1 MKRKSKAFEDNV
13 MTSLRA
19 KMTWKII
26 HTVLFAGILLVSSCV
41 TTRYERPDMN
51 ASNLYRE
58 NTSEDTTSM
67 ADLEWKK
74 LFSDPVLQDLIEK
87 GLANNLNLKQAVER
101 IHISQAYLKHSK
113 MAFLPSLQLDIT
125 STDAKQSERAVNAP
139 PGLLQLTTHT
149 NRIQLGTS
157 WEADIWGKLR
167 SAKRGAI
174 AGMLQSDASKRAVQT
189 QLIVDIANTYYNL
202 LAFDQQLKVTQ
213 ETIELRKKEVETLTA
228 LQESGKVTSA
238 EVLQS
243 QANQYAAEVMVPEL
257 QNQIW
262 QAENLLNYL
271 LARGPEK
278 ITRGTLDEQVIYTDL
293 RLGVSSQ
300 LLKNRPDVQEAEYSF
315 IAAFENTNVAKTYFY
330 PSLTLTAN
338 GGFASF
344 KIQDLFS
351 QSIFYNIIGGLTQPI
366 FNRGQ
371 NKARLRTAKA
381 EQQIAFYNYQDVI
394 LRSGMEVSNA
404 LYAYQNATERERIR
418 KQQIES
424 LTTAVENTQELLS
437 NRSETNYTDVLS
449 SEQNLIAAQLNGIN
463 DKLDQLQSVVNLYRA
478 LGGGWK

>member
-1 MKRKSKAFEDNV
+1 MKMKRTID
-13 MTSLRA
+13 
-19 KMTWKII
+19 
-26 HTVLFAGILLVSSCV
+26 TVLFALILVVSSCV
-41 TTRYERPDMN
+41 TTRYERPDEVKS
-51 ASNLYRE
+51 AELYRD
-58 NTSEDTTSM
+58 NTSTDTTSM

-74 LFSDPVLQDLIEK
+74 LFSDPILQDLIEK
-87 GLANNLNLKQAVER
+87 GLAQNLNLKQAVER
-101 IHISQAYLKHSK
+101 INSSQAYLKQTK
-113 MAFLPSLQLDIT
+113 MAFLPSLQLDVN
-125 STDAKQSERAVNAP
+125 STDAKQSGRAVNAP
-139 PGLLQLTTHT
+139 IGFIKLTTHT

-174 AGMLQSDASKRAVQT
+174 AGMLQSDASKRAIQT
-189 QLIVDIANTYYNL
+189 QLIVDISNAYYNL
-202 LAFDQQLKVTQ
+202 LAFDKQLKITQ
-213 ETIELRKKEVETLTA
+213 ETIEIRKKEVETLTA
-228 LQESGKVTSA
+228 LQESGKITSA

-300 LLKNRPDVQEAEYSF
+300 LLKNRPDVQAAEYSF

-381 EQQIAFYNYQDVI
+381 DQQIAFYNFQDVI

-418 KQQIES
+418 KMQIES
-424 LTTAVENTQELLS
+424 LTVAVENTQELIS
-437 NRSETNYTDVLS
+437 NRSGTNYTDVLS
-449 SEQNLIAAQLNGIN
+449 SEQNLISAQMNGIN

>member
-1 MKRKSKAFEDNV
+1 MKLNH
-13 MTSLRA
+13 
-19 KMTWKII
+19 KIL
-26 HTVLFAGILLVSSCV
+26 TVFFALMLVVSGCV
-41 TTRYERPDMN
+41 TTRYERPN
-51 ASNLYRE
+51 EIKSSELYRGAA
-58 NTSEDTTSM
+58 SEDTTSM

-74 LFSDPVLQDLIEK
+74 LFSDPILQDLIEK

-101 IHISQAYLKHSK
+101 INISQAYLKQSK

-174 AGMLQSDASKRAVQT
+174 AGMLQSDASKRAIQT
-189 QLIVDIANTYYNL
+189 QLIVDIANAYYNL
-202 LAFDQQLKVTQ
+202 LAFDKQLKVTQ
-213 ETIELRKKEVETLTA
+213 ETIELRKKQVETLTA

-238 EVLQS
+238 EVQQS
-243 QANQYAAEVMVPEL
+243 QANLFAAEVMVPEL
-257 QNQIW
+257 QNKIW
-262 QAENLLNYL
+262 QAENLLNYM
-271 LARGPEK
+271 LARGPEQ
-278 ITRGTLDEQVIYTDL
+278 ITRGTLDGQVLYTDL

-300 LLKNRPDVQEAEYSF
+300 LLKNRPDVQAAEYAF
-315 IAAFENTNVAKTYFY
+315 AVAFENTNVAKTYFY

-338 GGFASF
+338 GGFAAF
-344 KIQDLFS
+344 KIQEIFS
-351 QSIFYNIIGGLTQPI
+351 RSLFYNIIGGLTQPI

-381 EQQIAFYNYQDVI
+381 EQQIAFYKFQDVI

-404 LYAYQNATERERIR
+404 LYAFQNATERERIR
-418 KQQIES
+418 NQQIQS
-424 LTTAVENTQELLS
+424 LTIAVENTRELLS
-437 NRSETNYTDVLS
+437 NRKETNYTDVLS
-449 SEQNLIAAQLNGIN
+449 SEQNLIAAQMNGIN

>member
-1 MKRKSKAFEDNV
+1 MKMKRTIN
-13 MTSLRA
+13 
-19 KMTWKII
+19 
-26 HTVLFAGILLVSSCV
+26 TVLFALILVVSSCV
-41 TTRYERPDMN
+41 TTRYERPDEVKS
-51 ASNLYRE
+51 AELYRD
-58 NTSEDTTSM
+58 NTSTDTTSM

-74 LFSDPVLQDLIEK
+74 LFSDPILQDLIEK
-87 GLANNLNLKQAVER
+87 GLAQNLNLKQAVER
-101 IHISQAYLKHSK
+101 INSSQAYLKQTK
-113 MAFLPSLQLDIT
+113 MAFLPSLQLDIN
-125 STDAKQSERAVNAP
+125 STDAKQSGRAVNAP
-139 PGLLQLTTHT
+139 AGFIKLTTHT

-174 AGMLQSDASKRAVQT
+174 AGMLQSDASKRAIQT
-189 QLIVDIANTYYNL
+189 QLIVDISNAYYNL
-202 LAFDQQLKVTQ
+202 LAFDKQLKITQ
-213 ETIELRKKEVETLTA
+213 ETIEIRKKEVETLTA
-228 LQESGKVTSA
+228 LQESGKITSA

-300 LLKNRPDVQEAEYSF
+300 LLKNRPDVQAAEYSF

-381 EQQIAFYNYQDVI
+381 DQQIAFYNFQDVI

-418 KQQIES
+418 KMQIES
-424 LTTAVENTQELLS
+424 LTVAVENTQELIS
-437 NRSETNYTDVLS
+437 NRSGTNYTDVLS
-449 SEQNLIAAQLNGIN
+449 SEQNLIAAQMNGIN

>member
-1 MKRKSKAFEDNV
+1 MKLN
-13 MTSLRA
+13 
-19 KMTWKII
+19 KI
-26 HTVLFAGILLVSSCV
+26 TTTGFFVLLLVVSGCV
-41 TTRYERPDMN
+41 TTRYERPEMN
-51 ASNLYRE
+51 TANLYRDQV
-58 NTSEDTTSM
+58 SKDTTSM

-74 LFSDPVLQDLIEK
+74 LFSDPILQDLIEK
-87 GLANNLNLKQAVER
+87 GLAQNLNLKQAVER
-101 IHISQAYLKHSK
+101 INISQAYLKQSK
-113 MAFLPSLQLDIT
+113 MAFLPSLQLDVN
-125 STDAKQSERAVNAP
+125 STDAKQSGRAVNAP
-139 PGLLQLTTHT
+139 IGFIQLVTHT

-167 SAKRGAI
+167 SAKKGAI
-174 AGMLQSDASKRAVQT
+174 AGMLQSDASKRAIQT

-202 LAFDQQLKVTQ
+202 LALDQQLKITQ
-213 ETIELRKKEVETLTA
+213 ETIEVRKKEVETLTA
-228 LQESGKVTSA
+228 LQESGKITSA

-243 QANQYAAEVMVPEL
+243 EANHYAAEVMIPEL

-278 ITRGTLDEQVIYTDL
+278 IARGTLDEQVIYTDL
-293 RLGVSSQ
+293 QLGVSSQ
-300 LLKNRPDVQEAEYSF
+300 LLKNRPDVQEAEYAF
-315 IAAFENTNVAKTYFY
+315 IASFENTNVAKTYFY

-344 KIQDLFS
+344 KIQELFS

-381 EQQIAFYNYQDVI
+381 EQQIAFYHFQDVI
-394 LRSGMEVSNA
+394 LKSGMEVSNA
-404 LYAYQNATERERIR
+404 LFTYQNATEREQIR
-418 KQQIES
+418 QKQIAS
-424 LTTAVENTQELLS
+424 LMNAVENTRELLS
-437 NRSETNYTDVLS
+437 NRSETNYTDVLN
-449 SEQNLIAAQLNGIN
+449 SEQNLIAAQMNGIN

>member
-1 MKRKSKAFEDNV
+1 MKMKRTIN
-13 MTSLRA
+13 
-19 KMTWKII
+19 
-26 HTVLFAGILLVSSCV
+26 TVLFALILVVSSCV
-41 TTRYERPDMN
+41 TTRYERPDEVKS
-51 ASNLYRE
+51 AELYRD
-58 NTSEDTTSM
+58 NTSTDTTSM

-74 LFSDPVLQDLIEK
+74 LFSDPILQDLIEK
-87 GLANNLNLKQAVER
+87 GLAQNLNLKQAVER
-101 IHISQAYLKHSK
+101 INSSQAYLKQTK
-113 MAFLPSLQLDIT
+113 MAFLPSLQLDVN
-125 STDAKQSERAVNAP
+125 STDAKQSGRAVNAP
-139 PGLLQLTTHT
+139 IGFIKLTTHT

-174 AGMLQSDASKRAVQT
+174 AGMLQSDASKRAIQT
-189 QLIVDIANTYYNL
+189 QLIVDISNAYYNL
-202 LAFDQQLKVTQ
+202 LAFDKQLKITQ
-213 ETIELRKKEVETLTA
+213 ETIEIRKKEVETLTA
-228 LQESGKVTSA
+228 LQESGKITSA

-300 LLKNRPDVQEAEYSF
+300 LLKNRPDVQAAEYSF

-381 EQQIAFYNYQDVI
+381 DQQIAFYNFQDVI

-418 KQQIES
+418 KMQIES
-424 LTTAVENTQELLS
+424 LTVAVENTQELIS
-437 NRSETNYTDVLS
+437 NRSGTNYTDVLS
-449 SEQNLIAAQLNGIN
+449 SEQNLISAQMNGIN

>member
-1 MKRKSKAFEDNV
+1 MNQSMKMNRTIN
-13 MTSLRA
+13 T
-19 KMTWKII
+19 I
-26 HTVLFAGILLVSSCV
+26 LFALILVVSSCV
-41 TTRYERPDMN
+41 TTRYERPDDVKL
-51 ASNLYRE
+51 ADLYRE
-58 NTSEDTTSM
+58 NTSTDTTSM

-74 LFSDPVLQDLIEK
+74 LFSDPILIDLIEK
-87 GLANNLNLKQAVER
+87 GLAQNLNLKQAVER
-101 IHISQAYLKHSK
+101 INSSQAYLKQTK
-113 MAFLPSLQLDIT
+113 MAFLPSLQLDVN
-125 STDAKQSERAVNAP
+125 STDTRQSGRAINAP
-139 PGLLQLTTHT
+139 KGFIKLITHT

-174 AGMLQSDASKRAVQT
+174 AGMLQSDASKRAIQT

-202 LAFDQQLKVTQ
+202 LAFDKQLKITQ
-213 ETIELRKKEVETLTA
+213 ETIEIRKKEVETLTA
-228 LQESGKVTSA
+228 LQESGKITSA

-243 QANQYAAEVMVPEL
+243 QANQYAAEVMIPEL

-278 ITRGTLDEQVIYTDL
+278 IARGTLDEQVIFTDL

-300 LLKNRPDVQEAEYSF
+300 LLKNRPDVQAAEYSF

-381 EQQIAFYNYQDVI
+381 DQQIAFYNFQDVI
-394 LRSGMEVSNA
+394 LKSGMEVSNA

-418 KQQIES
+418 TMQIES
-424 LTTAVENTQELLS
+424 LTVAVENTQELIS
-437 NRSETNYTDVLS
+437 NRSGTNYTDVLS
-449 SEQNLIAAQLNGIN
+449 SEQNLIAAQMNGIN

>member
-1 MKRKSKAFEDNV
+1 MKMNRTIN
-13 MTSLRA
+13 T
-19 KMTWKII
+19 I
-26 HTVLFAGILLVSSCV
+26 LFALILVVSSCV
-41 TTRYERPDMN
+41 TTRYERPDEMKS
-51 ASNLYRE
+51 ADLYRD
-58 NTSEDTTSM
+58 NTSTDTTSM

-74 LFSDPVLQDLIEK
+74 LFSDPMLRDLIEK
-87 GLANNLNLKQAVER
+87 GLAQNLNLKQAVER
-101 IHISQAYLKHSK
+101 INSSQAYLKQTK
-113 MAFLPSLQLDIT
+113 MAFLPSLQLDVNY
-125 STDAKQSERAVNAP
+125 TDAKQSGRAINAP
-139 PGLLQLTTHT
+139 AGFIKLTTHT

-174 AGMLQSDASKRAVQT
+174 AGMLQSDASKRAIQT

-202 LAFDQQLKVTQ
+202 LAFDKQLKITQ
-213 ETIELRKKEVETLTA
+213 ETIEIRKKEVETLTA
-228 LQESGKVTSA
+228 LQESGKITSA

-300 LLKNRPDVQEAEYSF
+300 LLKNRPDVQAAEYSF
-315 IAAFENTNVAKTYFY
+315 VAAFENTNVAKTYFY

-381 EQQIAFYNYQDVI
+381 DQQIAFYNFQDVI
-394 LRSGMEVSNA
+394 LKSGMEVSNA

-418 KQQIES
+418 NMQIES
-424 LTTAVENTQELLS
+424 LAVAVENTQELIS
-437 NRSETNYTDVLS
+437 NRSGTNYTDVLS
-449 SEQNLIAAQLNGIN
+449 SEQNLIAAQMNGIN

>member
-1 MKRKSKAFEDNV
+1 MKKNQ
-13 MTSLRA
+13 
-19 KMTWKII
+19 II
-26 HTVLFAGILLVSSCV
+26 VTVLFALVLLVSSCV
-41 TTRYERPDMN
+41 TTRYERPDDIKS
-51 ASNLYRE
+51 AELYRD
-58 NTSEDTTSM
+58 NTSTDTTSM

-74 LFSDPVLQDLIEK
+74 LFSDPILQDLIEK

-101 IHISQAYLKHSK
+101 INISQAYLKQSK
-113 MAFLPSLQLDIT
+113 MAFLPSLQLDLT

-189 QLIVDIANTYYNL
+189 QLIVDIANAYYNL
-202 LAFDQQLKVTQ
+202 LAFDKQLKVTQ
-213 ETIELRKKEVETLTA
+213 ETIELRRKQVETLTA

-243 QANQYAAEVMVPEL
+243 QANLYAAEVMVPEL
-257 QNQIW
+257 QNKIW
-262 QAENLLNYL
+262 QAENLLNYM
-271 LARGPEK
+271 LARGPEQ
-278 ITRGTLDEQVIYTDL
+278 IARGTLDEQVLYTDL

-300 LLKNRPDVQEAEYSF
+300 LLKNRPDVQAAEYAF
-315 IAAFENTNVAKTYFY
+315 AAAFENTNVAKTYFY

-338 GGFASF
+338 GGFAAF
-344 KIQDLFS
+344 KIQEIFS
-351 QSIFYNIIGGLTQPI
+351 RSLFYNIIGGLTQPI

-381 EQQIAFYNYQDVI
+381 DQQIAFYKFQDVI

-404 LYAYQNATERERIR
+404 LYAFQNATERERIR
-418 KQQIES
+418 NQQIQS
-424 LTTAVENTQELLS
+424 LTIAVENTQELLS
-437 NRSETNYTDVLS
+437 NRKETNYTDVLS
-449 SEQNLIAAQLNGIN
+449 SEQNLIAAQMSGIN

>member
-1 MKRKSKAFEDNV
+1 MNQSMKMNRTIN
-13 MTSLRA
+13 
-19 KMTWKII
+19 
-26 HTVLFAGILLVSSCV
+26 TVLFALILVVSSCV
-41 TTRYERPDMN
+41 TTRYERPDDVKS
-51 ASNLYRE
+51 ADLYRD
-58 NTSEDTTSM
+58 NTSTDTTSM

-74 LFSDPVLQDLIEK
+74 LFSDPILQDLIEK
-87 GLANNLNLKQAVER
+87 GLAQNLNLKQAVER
-101 IHISQAYLKHSK
+101 INSSQAYLKQTK
-113 MAFLPSLQLDIT
+113 MAFLPSLQLDVT
-125 STDAKQSERAVNAP
+125 STDAKQSGRAINAP
-139 PGLLQLTTHT
+139 AGFIKLTTHT

-174 AGMLQSDASKRAVQT
+174 AGMLQSDASKRAIQT
-189 QLIVDIANTYYNL
+189 QLIVDISNAYYNL
-202 LAFDQQLKVTQ
+202 LAFDKQLKITQ
-213 ETIELRKKEVETLTA
+213 ETIEIRKKEVETLTA
-228 LQESGKVTSA
+228 LQESGKITSA

-271 LARGPEK
+271 LARGPEN
-278 ITRGTLDEQVIYTDL
+278 IARGTLDEQVIYTDL

-300 LLKNRPDVQEAEYSF
+300 LLKNRPDVQAAEYSF
-315 IAAFENTNVAKTYFY
+315 VVAFENTNVAKTYFY

-381 EQQIAFYNYQDVI
+381 DQQIAFYNYQDVI

-404 LYAYQNATERERIR
+404 LFAYQNATERERIR
-418 KQQIES
+418 KMQIES
-424 LTTAVENTQELLS
+424 LTVAVENTQELIS
-437 NRSETNYTDVLS
+437 NRSGTNYTDVLS
-449 SEQNLIAAQLNGIN
+449 SEQNLIAAQMNGIN

>member
-1 MKRKSKAFEDNV
+1 MNQSMKMNR
-13 MTSLRA
+13 T
-19 KMTWKII
+19 IY
-26 HTVLFAGILLVSSCV
+26 TVLVALILVVSSCV
-41 TTRYERPDMN
+41 TTRYEQPQEIK
-51 ASNLYRE
+51 STELYRD
-58 NTSEDTTSM
+58 NASEDTTSM

-74 LFSDPVLQDLIEK
+74 LFSDPILQDLIEK
-87 GLANNLNLKQAVER
+87 GLAQNLNLKQAVER
-101 IHISQAYLKHSK
+101 INASQAYMKQSK

-125 STDAKQSERAVNAP
+125 STDAKQSGRAINAP
-139 PGLLQLTTHT
+139 AGFIKLTTHT

-174 AGMLQSDASKRAVQT
+174 ADMLQSDASKRAIQT
-189 QLIVDIANTYYNL
+189 QLIVDIANAYYNL
-202 LAFDQQLKVTQ
+202 LAFDKQLKITQ
-213 ETIELRKKEVETLTA
+213 ETIEIRKQEVETLTA

-243 QANQYAAEVMVPEL
+243 QANQYAAEVMIPEL

-262 QAENLLNYL
+262 QAENLLNYI

-278 ITRGTLDEQVIYTDL
+278 IARGTLDEQVIYTDL

-300 LLKNRPDVQEAEYSF
+300 LLKNRPDVQAAEYSF
-315 IAAFENTNVAKTYFY
+315 ISAFENTNVAKTYFY

-344 KIQDLFS
+344 KIQDIFS
-351 QSIFYNIIGGLTQPI
+351 KSLFYNIIGGLTQPI

-371 NKARLRTAKA
+371 NKARLRVAKA
-381 EQQIAFYNYQDVI
+381 EQQVAFYNFQDVI

-404 LYAYQNATERERIR
+404 LFSYQNATEREAIR
-418 KQQIES
+418 TKQIEA
-424 LTTAVENTQELLS
+424 LTIAVENTQELIS
-437 NRSETNYTDVLS
+437 NRSGTNYTDVLS
-449 SEQNLIAAQLNGIN
+449 SEQNLIVAQMNGIN
-463 DKLDQLQSVVNLYRA
+463 DKLDQLQAVVNLYRA

>member
-1 MKRKSKAFEDNV
+1 MKRTIN
-13 MTSLRA
+13 T
-19 KMTWKII
+19 I
-26 HTVLFAGILLVSSCV
+26 LFALILVVSSCV
-41 TTRYERPDMN
+41 TTRYERPDEVKS
-51 ASNLYRE
+51 AELYRD
-58 NTSEDTTSM
+58 NTSADTTSM

-74 LFSDPVLQDLIEK
+74 LFSDPILQDLIEK
-87 GLANNLNLKQAVER
+87 GLAQNLNLKQAVER
-101 IHISQAYLKHSK
+101 INSSQAYLKQTK
-113 MAFLPSLQLDIT
+113 MAFLPSLQLDVN
-125 STDAKQSERAVNAP
+125 STDAKQSSRAINAP
-139 PGLLQLTTHT
+139 KGFIKLTTHT

-174 AGMLQSDASKRAVQT
+174 AGMLESDASKRAIQT
-189 QLIVDIANTYYNL
+189 QLIVDISNTYYNL
-202 LAFDQQLKVTQ
+202 LAFDKQLKITQ
-213 ETIELRKKEVETLTA
+213 ETIEIRKKEVETLAA

-243 QANQYAAEVMVPEL
+243 QANQYAAEVMIPEL

-278 ITRGTLDEQVIYTDL
+278 IARGTLDEQVIYTDL

-300 LLKNRPDVQEAEYSF
+300 LLKNRPDVQAAEYSF

-371 NKARLRTAKA
+371 NKARLRIAKA
-381 EQQIAFYNYQDVI
+381 DQQIAFYNFQDVI

-404 LYAYQNATERERIR
+404 LFAYRNATERERIR
-418 KQQIES
+418 NMQIES
-424 LTTAVENTQELLS
+424 LTVAVENTQELIS
-437 NRSETNYTDVLS
+437 NRSGTNYTDVLS
-449 SEQNLIAAQLNGIN
+449 SEQNLIAAQMNGIN

>member
-1 MKRKSKAFEDNV
+1 MKRTID
-13 MTSLRA
+13 
-19 KMTWKII
+19 
-26 HTVLFAGILLVSSCV
+26 TVLFALILVVSSCV
-41 TTRYERPDMN
+41 TTRYERPDEVKS
-51 ASNLYRE
+51 AELYRD
-58 NTSEDTTSM
+58 NTSTDTTSM

-74 LFSDPVLQDLIEK
+74 LFSDPILQDLIEK
-87 GLANNLNLKQAVER
+87 GLAQNLNLKQAVER
-101 IHISQAYLKHSK
+101 INSSQAYLKQTK
-113 MAFLPSLQLDIT
+113 MAFLPSLQLDVN
-125 STDAKQSERAVNAP
+125 STDAKQSGRAVNAP
-139 PGLLQLTTHT
+139 IGFIKLTTHT

-174 AGMLQSDASKRAVQT
+174 AGMLQSDASKRAIQT
-189 QLIVDIANTYYNL
+189 QLIVDISNAYYNL
-202 LAFDQQLKVTQ
+202 LAFDKQLKITQ
-213 ETIELRKKEVETLTA
+213 ETIEIRKKEVETLTA
-228 LQESGKVTSA
+228 LQESGKITSA

-300 LLKNRPDVQEAEYSF
+300 LLKNRPDVQAAEYSF

-381 EQQIAFYNYQDVI
+381 DQQIAFYNFQDVI

-418 KQQIES
+418 KMQIES
-424 LTTAVENTQELLS
+424 LTVAVENTQELIS
-437 NRSETNYTDVLS
+437 NRSGTNYTDVLS
-449 SEQNLIAAQLNGIN
+449 SEQNLISAQMNGIN

>member
-1 MKRKSKAFEDNV
+1 MNPFMKKKSIRN
-13 MTSLRA
+13 
-19 KMTWKII
+19 
-26 HTVLFAGILLVSSCV
+26 TVLFAGILFVTSCV
-41 TTRYERPDMN
+41 TTRYERPEMTT
-51 ASNLYRE
+51 ANLYR
-58 NTSEDTTSM
+58 NTASEDTTSM
-67 ADLEWKK
+67 AELEWKK

-101 IHISQAYLKHSK
+101 INISQAYFRQSK
-113 MAFLPSLQLDIT
+113 LAFLPTLQLDVN

-139 PGLLQLTTHT
+139 PGLLKLTTHT

-167 SAKRGAI
+167 SAKRGAV
-174 AGMLQSDASKRAVQT
+174 ATLLQSDATKRAVQT
-189 QLIVDIANTYYNL
+189 QLIADIANTYYSL
-202 LAFDQQLKVTQ
+202 LALDKQLRITQ
-213 ETIELRKKEVETLTA
+213 ETIELRRKEVETLTA

-262 QAENLLNYL
+262 QAENMLNYL
-271 LARGPEK
+271 LARGPET
-278 ITRGTLDEQVIYTDL
+278 IARGSLDEQVIYTDL

-300 LLKNRPDVQEAEYSF
+300 LLKNRPDVQAAEYAF

-344 KIQDLFS
+344 KIQELFS

-366 FNRGQ
+366 FNKGQ

-381 EQQIAFYNYQDVI
+381 DQQIAFYQFQDAV
-394 LRSGMEVSNA
+394 LKSGMEVSNA
-404 LYAYQNATERERIR
+404 LFAYQNATERENIR
-418 KQQIES
+418 KKQIES
-424 LTTAVENTQELLS
+424 LATAVENTQELLS
-437 NRSETNYTDVLS
+437 NRNETNYTDVLS
-449 SEQNLIAAQLNGIN
+449 SEQNLIAAQMNGIN

>member
-1 MKRKSKAFEDNV
+1 MKMNRIR
-13 MTSLRA
+13 MT
-19 KMTWKII
+19 
-26 HTVLFAGILLVSSCV
+26 VFFALLLVVSSCV
-41 TTRYERPDMN
+41 TTRYERPDDIKTTE
-51 ASNLYRE
+51 LYRD
-58 NTSEDTTSM
+58 NSTEDTTSL

-74 LFSDPVLQDLIEK
+74 LFSDPILQDLIEK

-101 IHISQAYLKHSK
+101 IAISQAYLKQSK

-149 NRIQLGTS
+149 NRLQLGTS

-174 AGMLQSDASKRAVQT
+174 AGMLQSDASKRAIQT

-202 LAFDQQLKVTQ
+202 LAFDKQLKITQ
-213 ETIELRKKEVETLTA
+213 ETVEIRKRQVETLTA
-228 LQESGKVTSA
+228 LQESGKITSA

-243 QANQYAAEVMVPEL
+243 EANQYAAEVMIPEL

-278 ITRGTLDEQVIYTDL
+278 ITRGTLDDQVIYTDL

-300 LLKNRPDVQEAEYSF
+300 LLKNRPDVQAAEYAFVS
-315 IAAFENTNVAKTYFY
+315 AFENTNVAKTYFY

-338 GGFASF
+338 GGFAAF

-351 QSIFYNIIGGLTQPI
+351 RSVFYNIIGGLTQPI

-381 EQQIAFYNYQDVI
+381 DQQIAFYQFQDVI
-394 LRSGMEVSNA
+394 LKSGMEVSNA
-404 LYAYQNATERERIR
+404 LFSYQNAVERETIR
-418 KQQIES
+418 NKQIES
-424 LTTAVENTQELLS
+424 LAVAVDNTRELLS
-437 NRSETNYTDVLS
+437 NRSQTNYTDVLS
-449 SEQNLIAAQLNGIN
+449 SEQNLIAAQMSGIN
-463 DKLDQLQSVVNLYRA
+463 DKLSQLQSVVNLYRA

>member
-13 MTSLRA
+13 MTSVNA
-19 KMTWKII
+19 KMTWKI

-41 TTRYERPDMN
+41 TTRYERPEMN
-51 ASNLYRE
+51 ASNLYRD
-58 NTSEDTTSM
+58 NTSEDTASM

-74 LFSDPVLQDLIEK
+74 LFSDPILQDLIEK
-87 GLANNLNLKQAVER
+87 GLANNLDLKQAVER
-101 IHISQAYLKHSK
+101 INISQAYLKQSK

-125 STDAKQSERAVNAP
+125 STDAKQSDRAVNAP

-189 QLIVDIANTYYNL
+189 QLITDIANTYYNL
-202 LAFDQQLKVTQ
+202 LAFDQQLKITQ

-262 QAENLLNYL
+262 QAENRMNYL

-278 ITRGTLDEQVIYTDL
+278 VTRGTLDEQVIYTDL

-300 LLKNRPDVQEAEYSF
+300 LLKNRPDVQAAEYSF

-404 LYAYQNATERERIR
+404 LYEYQNATERERIR
-418 KQQIES
+418 KQQIAS

-463 DKLDQLQSVVNLYRA
+463 DKLDQLQAVVNLYRA

>member
-1 MKRKSKAFEDNV
+1 MKMNRTIN
-13 MTSLRA
+13 T
-19 KMTWKII
+19 
-26 HTVLFAGILLVSSCV
+26 ILLALILVVSSCV
-41 TTRYERPDMN
+41 TTRYERPDDVKS
-51 ASNLYRE
+51 ADLYRD
-58 NTSEDTTSM
+58 NTSTDTTSM

-74 LFSDPVLQDLIEK
+74 LFSDPILQDLIEK
-87 GLANNLNLKQAVER
+87 GLAQNLNLKQAVER
-101 IHISQAYLKHSK
+101 INSSQAYLKQTK
-113 MAFLPSLQLDIT
+113 MAFLPSLQLDVN
-125 STDAKQSERAVNAP
+125 STDAKQSGRAINAP
-139 PGLLQLTTHT
+139 KGFIKLTTHT

-174 AGMLQSDASKRAVQT
+174 AGMLQSDASKRAIQT

-202 LAFDQQLKVTQ
+202 LAFDKQLKITL
-213 ETIELRKKEVETLTA
+213 ETIEIRKKEVETLTA
-228 LQESGKVTSA
+228 LQESGKITSA

-243 QANQYAAEVMVPEL
+243 QANQYAAEVMIPEL

-271 LARGPEK
+271 LARSPEK
-278 ITRGTLDEQVIYTDL
+278 IVRGTLDEQVIYTDL

-300 LLKNRPDVQEAEYSF
+300 LLKNRPDVQAAEYSF
-315 IAAFENTNVAKTYFY
+315 VAAFENTNVAKTYFY

-371 NKARLRTAKA
+371 NKARLRMAKA
-381 EQQIAFYNYQDVI
+381 DQQIAFYNFQDVI
-394 LRSGMEVSNA
+394 LKSGMEVSNA
-404 LYAYQNATERERIR
+404 LFAYQNATERERIR
-418 KQQIES
+418 NMQIES
-424 LTTAVENTQELLS
+424 LTVAVENTQELIS
-437 NRSETNYTDVLS
+437 NRSGTNYTDVLS
-449 SEQNLIAAQLNGIN
+449 SEQNLIAAQMNGIN

>member
-1 MKRKSKAFEDNV
+1 MKMNRI
-13 MTSLRA
+13 R
-19 KMTWKII
+19 I
-26 HTVLFAGILLVSSCV
+26 TVFFALVLVASSCV
-41 TTRYERPDMN
+41 TTRYERPDDIKTTE
-51 ASNLYRE
+51 LYR
-58 NTSEDTTSM
+58 NNPSEDTTSM
-67 ADLEWKK
+67 ADLEWKQ
-74 LFSDPVLQDLIEK
+74 LFSDPILQDLIAK
-87 GLANNLNLKQAVER
+87 GLAQNLNLKQAVER
-101 IHISQAYLKHSK
+101 INISQAYLKQSK
-113 MAFLPSLQLDIT
+113 MAFLPTLQLDIT

-167 SAKRGAI
+167 SAKRGAV
-174 AGMLQSDASKRAVQT
+174 AGMLQSDASKRAIQT

-202 LAFDQQLKVTQ
+202 LAFDKQLKVTQ
-213 ETIELRKKEVETLTA
+213 ETVEIRKRQVETLTA

-243 QANQYAAEVMVPEL
+243 EANQYAAEVMIPEL

-271 LARGPEK
+271 LARGPEQ
-278 ITRGTLDEQVIYTDL
+278 IARGTLDEQVIYTDL

-300 LLKNRPDVQEAEYSF
+300 LLKNRPDVQAAEYAFVS
-315 IAAFENTNVAKTYFY
+315 AFENTNVAKTYFY

-338 GGFASF
+338 GGFAAF

-351 QSIFYNIIGGLTQPI
+351 QSVFYNIIGGLTQPI

-381 EQQIAFYNYQDVI
+381 DQQIAFYNFQDVI
-394 LRSGMEVSNA
+394 LKSGMEVSNA
-404 LYAYQNATERERIR
+404 LFSYQNAVERETIR
-418 KQQIES
+418 NKQIES
-424 LTTAVENTQELLS
+424 LTVAVDNTRELLS

-449 SEQNLIAAQLNGIN
+449 SEQNLITAQMSGIN
-463 DKLDQLQSVVNLYRA
+463 DKLSQLQSVVNLYRA

>member
-1 MKRKSKAFEDNV
+1 MKKKSIRK
-13 MTSLRA
+13 
-19 KMTWKII
+19 
-26 HTVLFAGILLVSSCV
+26 TVLFAGILFVTSCV
-41 TTRYERPDMN
+41 TTRYERPEMTT
-51 ASNLYRE
+51 ANLYR
-58 NTSEDTTSM
+58 NTASADTTSM

-87 GLANNLNLKQAVER
+87 GLANNLNLKQAIER
-101 IHISQAYLKHSK
+101 INISQAYFQQSK
-113 MAFLPSLQLDIT
+113 LAFLPTLQLDVN

-139 PGLLQLTTHT
+139 PGLLKLTTHT

-167 SAKRGAI
+167 SAKRGAV
-174 AGMLQSDASKRAVQT
+174 ASMLQSDATKRAVQT
-189 QLIVDIANTYYNL
+189 QLIADIANTYYSL
-202 LAFDQQLKVTQ
+202 LALDKQLRITQ
-213 ETIELRKKEVETLTA
+213 ETIALRKKEVETLMA

-262 QAENLLNYL
+262 QAENNLNYL
-271 LARGPEK
+271 LARGPET
-278 ITRGTLDEQVIYTDL
+278 IARGSLDEQVIYTDL

-300 LLKNRPDVQEAEYSF
+300 LLKNRPDVQAAEYAF

-344 KIQDLFS
+344 KIQELFS

-366 FNRGQ
+366 FNKGQ

-381 EQQIAFYNYQDVI
+381 DQQIAFYQFQDAV
-394 LRSGMEVSNA
+394 LKSGMEVSNA
-404 LYAYQNATERERIR
+404 LFAYQNATERETIR
-418 KQQIES
+418 KKQIES
-424 LTTAVENTQELLS
+424 LATAVENTQELLS
-437 NRSETNYTDVLS
+437 NRNETNYTDVLS
-449 SEQNLIAAQLNGIN
+449 SEQNLIAAQMNGIN

>member
-1 MKRKSKAFEDNV
+1 MKMNRTIN
-13 MTSLRA
+13 T
-19 KMTWKII
+19 I
-26 HTVLFAGILLVSSCV
+26 LFALILVVSSCV
-41 TTRYERPDMN
+41 TTRYERPDDVKS
-51 ASNLYRE
+51 ADLYRD
-58 NTSEDTTSM
+58 NTSTDTTSM

-74 LFSDPVLQDLIEK
+74 LFSDPILQDLIEK
-87 GLANNLNLKQAVER
+87 GLAQNLNLKQAVER
-101 IHISQAYLKHSK
+101 INSSQAYLKQTK
-113 MAFLPSLQLDIT
+113 MAFLPSLQLDVN
-125 STDAKQSERAVNAP
+125 STDAKQSGRAINAP
-139 PGLLQLTTHT
+139 KGFIKLTTHT

-174 AGMLQSDASKRAVQT
+174 AGMLQSDASKRAIQT

-202 LAFDQQLKVTQ
+202 LAFDKQLKITQ
-213 ETIELRKKEVETLTA
+213 ETIEIRKKEVETLTA
-228 LQESGKVTSA
+228 LQESGKITSA

-243 QANQYAAEVMVPEL
+243 QANQYAAEVMIPEL

-300 LLKNRPDVQEAEYSF
+300 LLKNRPDVQAAEYSF
-315 IAAFENTNVAKTYFY
+315 VAAFENTNVAKTYFY

-371 NKARLRTAKA
+371 NKARLRMAKA
-381 EQQIAFYNYQDVI
+381 DQQIAFYNFQDVI
-394 LRSGMEVSNA
+394 LKSGMEVSNA
-404 LYAYQNATERERIR
+404 LFAYQNATERERIR
-418 KQQIES
+418 KMQIES
-424 LTTAVENTQELLS
+424 LTVAVENTQELIS
-437 NRSETNYTDVLS
+437 NRSGTNYTDVLS
-449 SEQNLIAAQLNGIN
+449 SEQNLIAAQMNGIN

>member
-1 MKRKSKAFEDNV
+1 MNPFMKKKSIRN
-13 MTSLRA
+13 
-19 KMTWKII
+19 
-26 HTVLFAGILLVSSCV
+26 TVLFAGILFVTSCV
-41 TTRYERPDMN
+41 TTRYERPEMN
-51 ASNLYRE
+51 TANLYR
-58 NTSEDTTSM
+58 NTASEDTTSM
-67 ADLEWKK
+67 AELEWKK

-101 IHISQAYLKHSK
+101 INISQAYFKQSK
-113 MAFLPSLQLDIT
+113 LAFLPTLQLDVN

-139 PGLLQLTTHT
+139 PGLLKLTTHT

-167 SAKRGAI
+167 SAKRGAV
-174 AGMLQSDASKRAVQT
+174 ATLLQSDATKRAVQT
-189 QLIVDIANTYYNL
+189 QLIADIANTYYSL
-202 LAFDQQLKVTQ
+202 LALDKQLRITQ
-213 ETIELRKKEVETLTA
+213 ETIELRRKEVETLTA

-262 QAENLLNYL
+262 QAENTLNYL
-271 LARGPEK
+271 LARGPET
-278 ITRGTLDEQVIYTDL
+278 IARGSLDEQVIYTDL

-300 LLKNRPDVQEAEYSF
+300 LLKNRPDVQAAEYAF

-344 KIQDLFS
+344 KIQELFS

-366 FNRGQ
+366 FNKGQ

-381 EQQIAFYNYQDVI
+381 DQQIAFYQFQDAV
-394 LRSGMEVSNA
+394 LKSGMEVSNA
-404 LYAYQNATERERIR
+404 LFAYQNATERENIR
-418 KQQIES
+418 KKQIES
-424 LTTAVENTQELLS
+424 LATAVENTQELLS
-437 NRSETNYTDVLS
+437 NRNETNYTDVLS
-449 SEQNLIAAQLNGIN
+449 SEQNLIAAQMNGIN

>member
-1 MKRKSKAFEDNV
+1 MNQSMKMNRIIPIVFV
-13 MTSLRA
+13 SL
-19 KMTWKII
+19 
-26 HTVLFAGILLVSSCV
+26 LLVVSGCV
-41 TTRYERPDMN
+41 TTRYERPELTT
-51 ASNLYRE
+51 ANLYRDVK
-58 NTSEDTTSM
+58 SEDTTSM

-74 LFSDPVLQDLIEK
+74 LFSDPILQDLIQK
-87 GLANNLNLKQAVER
+87 GLDQNLNLKQAVER
-101 IHISQAYLKHSK
+101 INISQAYLKQSK
-113 MAFLPSLQLDIT
+113 MAFLPSLQLDIN
-125 STDAKQSERAVNAP
+125 STDAKQSGRAINAP
-139 PGLLQLTTHT
+139 AGFIKLTTHT

-174 AGMLQSDASKRAVQT
+174 AGMLESDATKRAVQT
-189 QLIVDIANTYYNL
+189 QLIVDIANAYYNL
-202 LAFDQQLKVTQ
+202 LAFDKQLKITQ
-213 ETIELRKKEVETLTA
+213 ETIELRSKEVETLIA

-262 QAENLLNYL
+262 QTENLLNYL

-278 ITRGTLDEQVIYTDL
+278 IARGTLDEQVIYTDL

-300 LLKNRPDVQEAEYSF
+300 LLKNRPDVQAAEYSF
-315 IAAFENTNVAKTYFY
+315 ISAFENTNVAKTYFY

-381 EQQIAFYNYQDVI
+381 DQQIAFYNFQDVI

-404 LYAYQNATERERIR
+404 LFAYQNATEREIIR
-418 KQQIES
+418 KKQIES

-437 NRSETNYTDVLS
+437 NRNETNYTDVLS

>member
-1 MKRKSKAFEDNV
+1 MKMNRTIN
-13 MTSLRA
+13 T
-19 KMTWKII
+19 I
-26 HTVLFAGILLVSSCV
+26 LFALILVVSSCV
-41 TTRYERPDMN
+41 TTRYERPDDVKS
-51 ASNLYRE
+51 ADLYRD
-58 NTSEDTTSM
+58 NTSTDTTSM

-74 LFSDPVLQDLIEK
+74 LFSDPMLRDLIEK
-87 GLANNLNLKQAVER
+87 GLAQNLNLKQAVER
-101 IHISQAYLKHSK
+101 INSSQAYLKQTK
-113 MAFLPSLQLDIT
+113 MAFLPSLQLDVNY
-125 STDAKQSERAVNAP
+125 TDAKQSGRAINAP
-139 PGLLQLTTHT
+139 AGFIKLTTHT

-174 AGMLQSDASKRAVQT
+174 AGMLQSDASKRAIQT

-202 LAFDQQLKVTQ
+202 LAFDKQLKITLK
-213 ETIELRKKEVETLTA
+213 TIEIRKKEVETLTA
-228 LQESGKVTSA
+228 LQESGKITSA

-243 QANQYAAEVMVPEL
+243 QANQYAAEVMIPEL

-278 ITRGTLDEQVIYTDL
+278 IARGTLDEQVIYTDL

-300 LLKNRPDVQEAEYSF
+300 LLKNRPDVQAAEYSF
-315 IAAFENTNVAKTYFY
+315 VAAFENTNVAKTYFY

-381 EQQIAFYNYQDVI
+381 DQQIAFYNFQDVI
-394 LRSGMEVSNA
+394 LKSGMEVSNA

-418 KQQIES
+418 NMQIES
-424 LTTAVENTQELLS
+424 LAVAVENTQELIS
-437 NRSETNYTDVLS
+437 NRSGTNYTDVLS
-449 SEQNLIAAQLNGIN
+449 SEQNLIAAQMNGIN

>member
-1 MKRKSKAFEDNV
+1 MKRKSKAFENNV
-13 MTSLRA
+13 KKSVSA
-19 KMTWKII
+19 KMTWKI
-26 HTVLFAGILLVSSCV
+26 HTVLFAGILLFSSCV

-51 ASNLYRE
+51 ALNLYRE
-58 NTSEDTTSM
+58 NTSEDTTSL

-101 IHISQAYLKHSK
+101 INISQAYLKQSK

-125 STDAKQSERAVNAP
+125 STDAKQSDRAVNAP
-139 PGLLQLTTHT
+139 PGLLKLTTHT
-149 NRIQLGTS
+149 NRIQLATS

-189 QLIVDIANTYYNL
+189 QLVSDIANTYYNL
-202 LAFDQQLKVTQ
+202 LAFDQQLKITL

-243 QANQYAAEVMVPEL
+243 KANQYAAEVMVPEL

-262 QAENLLNYL
+262 QAENLMNYL

-278 ITRGTLDEQVIYTDL
+278 ITRGALEEQVIYTDL
-293 RLGVSSQ
+293 RLGVSSL
-300 LLKNRPDVQEAEYSF
+300 LLKNRPDVQAAEYSF
-315 IAAFENTNVAKTYFY
+315 VAAFENTNVAKTYFY

-404 LYAYQNATERERIR
+404 LYEYQNATERERIR

-424 LTTAVENTQELLS
+424 LATAVENTQELLS
-437 NRSETNYTDVLS
+437 NRNETNYTDVLS
-449 SEQNLIAAQLNGIN
+449 SEQNLIAAQMNGIN
-463 DKLDQLQSVVNLYRA
+463 DKLDQLQAVVNLYRA

>member
-1 MKRKSKAFEDNV
+1 MKMNRIR
-13 MTSLRA
+13 MT
-19 KMTWKII
+19 
-26 HTVLFAGILLVSSCV
+26 VFFALLLVISSCV
-41 TTRYERPDMN
+41 TTRYERPDDIKTTE
-51 ASNLYRE
+51 LYRN

-67 ADLEWKK
+67 ADLEWKQ
-74 LFSDPVLQDLIEK
+74 LFSDPILQDLIAK
-87 GLANNLNLKQAVER
+87 GLAQNLNLKQAIER
-101 IHISQAYLKHSK
+101 INISQAYLKQSK

-174 AGMLQSDASKRAVQT
+174 ANMLQSDASKRAIQT

-202 LAFDQQLKVTQ
+202 LAFDKQLKVAQ
-213 ETIELRKKEVETLTA
+213 ETVEIRKRQVETLTA

-243 QANQYAAEVMVPEL
+243 EANQYAAEVMIPEL

-271 LARGPEK
+271 LARGPEQ

-300 LLKNRPDVQEAEYSF
+300 LLKNRPDVQAAEYAFVS
-315 IAAFENTNVAKTYFY
+315 AFENTNVAKTYFY

-338 GGFASF
+338 GGFAAF

-351 QSIFYNIIGGLTQPI
+351 QSVFYNIIGGLTQPI

-381 EQQIAFYNYQDVI
+381 DQQIAFYNFQDVI
-394 LRSGMEVSNA
+394 LKSGMEVSNA
-404 LYAYQNATERERIR
+404 LFSYQNAVERETIR
-418 KQQIES
+418 NRQIES
-424 LTTAVENTQELLS
+424 LSVAVDNTRELIS
-437 NRSETNYTDVLS
+437 NRSGTNYTDVLS
-449 SEQNLIAAQLNGIN
+449 SEQNLIAAQMSGIN
-463 DKLDQLQSVVNLYRA
+463 DKLSQLQSVVNLYRA

>member
-1 MKRKSKAFEDNV
+1 MKRTIN
-13 MTSLRA
+13 
-19 KMTWKII
+19 
-26 HTVLFAGILLVSSCV
+26 TVLFALILVVSSCV
-41 TTRYERPDMN
+41 TTRYERPDEVKS
-51 ASNLYRE
+51 AELYRD
-58 NTSEDTTSM
+58 NTSTDTTSM

-74 LFSDPVLQDLIEK
+74 LFSDPILQDLIEK
-87 GLANNLNLKQAVER
+87 GLAQNLNLKQAVER
-101 IHISQAYLKHSK
+101 INSSQAYLKQTK
-113 MAFLPSLQLDIT
+113 MAFLPSLQLDIN
-125 STDAKQSERAVNAP
+125 STDAKQSGRAVNAP
-139 PGLLQLTTHT
+139 AGFIKLTTHT

-174 AGMLQSDASKRAVQT
+174 AGMLQSDASKRAIQT
-189 QLIVDIANTYYNL
+189 QLIVDISNAYYNL
-202 LAFDQQLKVTQ
+202 LAFDKQLKITQ
-213 ETIELRKKEVETLTA
+213 ETIEIRKKEVETLTA
-228 LQESGKVTSA
+228 LQESGKITSA

-300 LLKNRPDVQEAEYSF
+300 LLKNRPDVQAAEYSF

-381 EQQIAFYNYQDVI
+381 DQQIAFYNFQDVI

-418 KQQIES
+418 KMQIES
-424 LTTAVENTQELLS
+424 LTVAVENTQELIS
-437 NRSETNYTDVLS
+437 NRSGTNYTDVLS
-449 SEQNLIAAQLNGIN
+449 SEQNLIAAQMNGIN

>member
-1 MKRKSKAFEDNV
+1 MKMNHIR
-13 MTSLRA
+13 MT
-19 KMTWKII
+19 
-26 HTVLFAGILLVSSCV
+26 VFFALLLVVSSCV
-41 TTRYERPDMN
+41 TTRYERPDDIKTTQ
-51 ASNLYRE
+51 LYRD
-58 NTSEDTTSM
+58 NASEDTTSM
-67 ADLEWKK
+67 ADLEWRQ
-74 LFSDPVLQDLIEK
+74 LFSDPILQDLIAK
-87 GLANNLNLKQAVER
+87 GLEQNLNLKQAVER
-101 IHISQAYLKHSK
+101 IAISQAYFKQSK
-113 MAFLPSLQLDIT
+113 MAFLPSLQLDVT
-125 STDAKQSERAVNAP
+125 STDTKQSDRAVNAP

-167 SAKRGAI
+167 SAKRGAF
-174 AGMLQSDASKRAVQT
+174 AEVLRSDASKRAIQT
-189 QLIVDIANTYYNL
+189 QLIVDIANAYYNL
-202 LAFDQQLKVTQ
+202 LAFDKQLKITQ
-213 ETIELRKKEVETLTA
+213 ETVEIRKRQVETLTA

-243 QANQYAAEVMVPEL
+243 AANQYAAEVMIPEL

-271 LARGPEK
+271 LARGPEP

-300 LLKNRPDVQEAEYSF
+300 LLKNRPDVQAAEYAFVS
-315 IAAFENTNVAKTYFY
+315 AFENTNVAKTYFY

-338 GGFASF
+338 GGFAAF
-344 KIQDLFS
+344 KIQELFS

-381 EQQIAFYNYQDVI
+381 EQQIAFYQFQDVI

-404 LYAYQNATERERIR
+404 LFSYQNAVERETIR
-418 KQQIES
+418 NKQIES
-424 LTTAVENTQELLS
+424 LAVAVDNTRELLS

-449 SEQNLIAAQLNGIN
+449 SEQNLIAAQMSGIN
-463 DKLDQLQSVVNLYRA
+463 DKLSQLQSVVNLYRA

>member
-1 MKRKSKAFEDNV
+1 MKRESKAFKDNV
-13 MTSLRA
+13 MTSTGA
-19 KMTWKII
+19 KMTRKI

-51 ASNLYRE
+51 TANLYRD

-101 IHISQAYLKHSK
+101 ITISQAYLKQSK

-125 STDAKQSERAVNAP
+125 STDAKQSDRAVNAP
-139 PGLLQLTTHT
+139 PGLLKLTTHT

-174 AGMLQSDASKRAVQT
+174 AAMLQSDASKRAVQT
-189 QLIVDIANTYYNL
+189 QLIADIANTYYNL
-202 LAFDQQLKVTQ
+202 LAFDQQLKITL

-262 QAENLLNYL
+262 QAENRMNYL

-278 ITRGTLDEQVIYTDL
+278 ISRGALEEQVIYTDL

-300 LLKNRPDVQEAEYSF
+300 LLKNRPDVQAAEYSF
-315 IAAFENTNVAKTYFY
+315 VAAFENTNVAKTYFY

-404 LYAYQNATERERIR
+404 LYEYQNATERERIR

-424 LTTAVENTQELLS
+424 LATAVENTRELLS

-449 SEQNLIAAQLNGIN
+449 SEQNLIAAQMNGIN
-463 DKLDQLQSVVNLYRA
+463 DKLDQLQAVVNLYRA

>member
-1 MKRKSKAFEDNV
+1 MNQSMKMNR
-13 MTSLRA
+13 T
-19 KMTWKII
+19 IQI
-26 HTVLFAGILLVSSCV
+26 VLVALVLVVSGCV
-41 TTRYERPDMN
+41 TTRYERPEMTS
-51 ASNLYRE
+51 ANLYRD
-58 NTSEDTTSM
+58 NPSEDTTSM

-74 LFSDPVLQDLIEK
+74 LFSDPILQDLIQK
-87 GLANNLNLKQAVER
+87 GLEQNLNLKQAIER
-101 IHISQAYLKHSK
+101 ITISQAYLKQSK
-113 MAFLPSLQLDIT
+113 MAFLPSLQLDVN
-125 STDAKQSERAVNAP
+125 STDAKQSGRAINAP
-139 PGLLQLTTHT
+139 AGFIKLTTHT
-149 NRIQLGTS
+149 NRIQLGTA

-167 SAKRGAI
+167 SAKRGAL
-174 AGMLQSDASKRAVQT
+174 AQMLESDATKRAVQT
-189 QLIVDIANTYYNL
+189 QLIVDIANAYYNL
-202 LAFDQQLKVTQ
+202 LAFDKQLKITL

-257 QNQIW
+257 KNQIW
-262 QAENLLNYL
+262 QTENLLNYL
-271 LARGPEK
+271 LARGPEP
-278 ITRGTLDEQVIYTDL
+278 ITRSTLDEQVIYTDL

-300 LLKNRPDVQEAEYSF
+300 LLKNRPDVQAAEYSF
-315 IAAFENTNVAKTYFY
+315 ISAFENTNVAKTYFY

-338 GGFASF
+338 GGVASF

-381 EQQIAFYNYQDVI
+381 DQQIAFYHFQDVI
-394 LRSGMEVSNA
+394 LKSGMEVSNA
-404 LYAYQNATERERIR
+404 LFSYQNAKEREAIRI
-418 KQQIES
+418 KQIES
-424 LTTAVENTQELLS
+424 LTIAVENTQELLS
-437 NRSETNYTDVLS
+437 NRNETNYTDVLS
-449 SEQNLIAAQLNGIN
+449 SEQNLIAAQMNGIN

>member
-1 MKRKSKAFEDNV
+1 MKMNRTIN
-13 MTSLRA
+13 
-19 KMTWKII
+19 
-26 HTVLFAGILLVSSCV
+26 TVLFALILVVSSCV
-41 TTRYERPDMN
+41 TTRYERPDDVKS
-51 ASNLYRE
+51 AELYRD
-58 NTSEDTTSM
+58 NTSTDTTSM

-74 LFSDPVLQDLIEK
+74 LFSDPILQDLIEK
-87 GLANNLNLKQAVER
+87 GLAQNLNLKQAVER
-101 IHISQAYLKHSK
+101 IKISQAYLKQSK

-174 AGMLQSDASKRAVQT
+174 AGMLESDASKRAIQT
-189 QLIVDIANTYYNL
+189 QLIVDIANAYYNL
-202 LAFDQQLKVTQ
+202 LAFDKQLKITQ
-213 ETIELRKKEVETLTA
+213 ETIDIRKKEVETLTA
-228 LQESGKVTSA
+228 LQESGKITSA

-293 RLGVSSQ
+293 RVGVSSQ
-300 LLKNRPDVQEAEYSF
+300 LLKNRPDVQAAEYSF

-381 EQQIAFYNYQDVI
+381 DQQIAFYNFQDVI

-418 KQQIES
+418 KMQIES
-424 LTTAVENTQELLS
+424 LTVAVENTQELIS
-437 NRSETNYTDVLS
+437 NRSGTNYTDVLS
-449 SEQNLIAAQLNGIN
+449 SEQNLIAAQMNGIN

>member
-1 MKRKSKAFEDNV
+1 MKMKRTIN
-13 MTSLRA
+13 T
-19 KMTWKII
+19 I
-26 HTVLFAGILLVSSCV
+26 LFALILVVSSCV
-41 TTRYERPDMN
+41 TTRYERPDEVKS
-51 ASNLYRE
+51 AELYRD
-58 NTSEDTTSM
+58 NTSADTTSM

-74 LFSDPVLQDLIEK
+74 LFSDPILQDLIEK
-87 GLANNLNLKQAVER
+87 GLAQNLNLKQAVER
-101 IHISQAYLKHSK
+101 INSSQAYLKQTK
-113 MAFLPSLQLDIT
+113 MAFLPSLQLDVN
-125 STDAKQSERAVNAP
+125 STDAKQSSRAINAP
-139 PGLLQLTTHT
+139 KGFIKLTTHT

-174 AGMLQSDASKRAVQT
+174 AGMLESDASKRAIQT
-189 QLIVDIANTYYNL
+189 QLIVDISNTYYNL
-202 LAFDQQLKVTQ
+202 LAFDKQLKITQ
-213 ETIELRKKEVETLTA
+213 ETIEIRKKEVETLAA

-243 QANQYAAEVMVPEL
+243 QANQYAAEVMIPEL

-278 ITRGTLDEQVIYTDL
+278 IARGTLDEQVIYTDL

-300 LLKNRPDVQEAEYSF
+300 LLKNRPDVQAAEYSF

-371 NKARLRTAKA
+371 NKARLRIAKA
-381 EQQIAFYNYQDVI
+381 DQQIAFYNFQDVI

-404 LYAYQNATERERIR
+404 LFAYRNATERERIR
-418 KQQIES
+418 NMQIES
-424 LTTAVENTQELLS
+424 LTVAVENTQELIS
-437 NRSETNYTDVLS
+437 NRSGTNYTDVLS
-449 SEQNLIAAQLNGIN
+449 SEQNLIAAQMNGIN

>member
-1 MKRKSKAFEDNV
+1 MKVNH
-13 MTSLRA
+13 
-19 KMTWKII
+19 KIL
-26 HTVLFAGILLVSSCV
+26 TVFFVLMLVVSGCV
-41 TTRYERPDMN
+41 TTRYERPNDIKS
-51 ASNLYRE
+51 AELYRD
-58 NTSEDTTSM
+58 NTSTDTTSM

-74 LFSDPVLQDLIEK
+74 LFSDPILQDLIEK

-101 IHISQAYLKHSK
+101 INISQAYLKQSK
-113 MAFLPSLQLDIT
+113 MAFLPSLQLDIN

-174 AGMLQSDASKRAVQT
+174 AGMLQSDASRRAIQT
-189 QLIVDIANTYYNL
+189 QLIVDIANAYYNL
-202 LAFDQQLKVTQ
+202 LAFDKQLKVTK
-213 ETIELRKKEVETLTA
+213 ETIELRKKQVETLTA
-228 LQESGKVTSA
+228 LQESGKITSA

-243 QANQYAAEVMVPEL
+243 QANLYAAEVMIPEL
-257 QNQIW
+257 QNKIW
-262 QAENLLNYL
+262 QAENLLNYM
-271 LARGPEK
+271 LARGPEP
-278 ITRGTLDEQVIYTDL
+278 IARGTLDEQVLYTDL

-300 LLKNRPDVQEAEYSF
+300 LLKNRPDVQAAEYAF
-315 IAAFENTNVAKTYFY
+315 AAAFENTNVAKTYFY

-338 GGFASF
+338 GGFAAF
-344 KIQDLFS
+344 KIQEIFS
-351 QSIFYNIIGGLTQPI
+351 RSLFYNIIGGLTQPI

-381 EQQIAFYNYQDVI
+381 EQQIAFYQFQDVI

-404 LYAYQNATERERIR
+404 LYAFQNATERERIR
-418 KQQIES
+418 NQQIQS
-424 LTTAVENTQELLS
+424 LTIAVENTQELLS
-437 NRSETNYTDVLS
+437 NRKETNYTDVLS
-449 SEQNLIAAQLNGIN
+449 SEQNLIAAQMNGIN
-463 DKLDQLQSVVNLYRA
+463 DKLEQLQSVVNLYRA

>member
-13 MTSLRA
+13 KTSVSA
-19 KMTWKII
+19 KMTWKIN
-26 HTVLFAGILLVSSCV
+26 TVLFAGILLVSSCV

-58 NTSEDTTSM
+58 NTSVDTTSL

-101 IHISQAYLKHSK
+101 ITISQAYLKQSK

-125 STDAKQSERAVNAP
+125 STDAKQSDRAVNAP
-139 PGLLQLTTHT
+139 PGLLKLTTHT

-167 SAKRGAI
+167 STKRGAI

-189 QLIVDIANTYYNL
+189 QLIADIANTYYTL
-202 LAFDQQLKVTQ
+202 LAFDQQLKITL

-262 QAENLLNYL
+262 QAENRMNYL

-278 ITRGTLDEQVIYTDL
+278 ITRGALEEQVIYTDL

-300 LLKNRPDVQEAEYSF
+300 LLKNRPDVQAAEYSF
-315 IAAFENTNVAKTYFY
+315 VAAFENTNVAKTYFY

-404 LYAYQNATERERIR
+404 LYEYQNATERERIR

-424 LTTAVENTQELLS
+424 LATAVENTQELLS

-449 SEQNLIAAQLNGIN
+449 SEQNLIAAQMNGIN
-463 DKLDQLQSVVNLYRA
+463 DKLDQLQAVVDLYRA

>member
-1 MKRKSKAFEDNV
+1 MNPFMKKKSIRN
-13 MTSLRA
+13 
-19 KMTWKII
+19 
-26 HTVLFAGILLVSSCV
+26 TVLFAGILFVTSCV
-41 TTRYERPDMN
+41 TTRYERPEMTT
-51 ASNLYRE
+51 ANLYR
-58 NTSEDTTSM
+58 NTASEDTTSM
-67 ADLEWKK
+67 AELEWKK

-101 IHISQAYLKHSK
+101 INISQAYFKQSK
-113 MAFLPSLQLDIT
+113 LAFLPTLQLDVN

-139 PGLLQLTTHT
+139 PGLLKLTTHT

-167 SAKRGAI
+167 SAKRGAV
-174 AGMLQSDASKRAVQT
+174 ATLLQSDATKRAVQT
-189 QLIVDIANTYYNL
+189 QLIADIANTYYSL
-202 LAFDQQLKVTQ
+202 LALDKQLRITQ
-213 ETIELRKKEVETLTA
+213 ETIELRRKEVETLTA

-262 QAENLLNYL
+262 QAENMLNYL
-271 LARGPEK
+271 LARGPET
-278 ITRGTLDEQVIYTDL
+278 IARGSLDEQVIYTDL

-300 LLKNRPDVQEAEYSF
+300 LLKNRPDVQAAEYAF

-344 KIQDLFS
+344 KIQELFS

-366 FNRGQ
+366 FNKGQ

-381 EQQIAFYNYQDVI
+381 DQQIAFYQFQDAV
-394 LRSGMEVSNA
+394 LKSGMEVSNA
-404 LYAYQNATERERIR
+404 LFAYQNATERENIR
-418 KQQIES
+418 KKQIES
-424 LTTAVENTQELLS
+424 LATAVENTQELLS
-437 NRSETNYTDVLS
+437 NRNETNYTDVLS
-449 SEQNLIAAQLNGIN
+449 SEQNLIAAQMNGIN

>member
-1 MKRKSKAFEDNV
+1 MNPFMKKKSIRNV
-13 MTSLRA
+13 L
-19 KMTWKII
+19 
-26 HTVLFAGILLVSSCV
+26 LFAGILFVTSCV
-41 TTRYERPDMN
+41 TTRYERPEMTT
-51 ASNLYRE
+51 ANLYR
-58 NTSEDTTSM
+58 NTSSEDTTSM
-67 ADLEWKK
+67 AELEWKK

-101 IHISQAYLKHSK
+101 INISQAYFKQSK
-113 MAFLPSLQLDIT
+113 LAFLPTLQLDVN

-139 PGLLQLTTHT
+139 PGLLKLTTHT

-167 SAKRGAI
+167 SAKRGAV
-174 AGMLQSDASKRAVQT
+174 ATLLQSDATKRAVQT
-189 QLIVDIANTYYNL
+189 QLIADIANTYYSL
-202 LAFDQQLKVTQ
+202 LALDKQLRITQ
-213 ETIELRKKEVETLTA
+213 ETIELRRKEVETLTA

-262 QAENLLNYL
+262 QAENMLNYL
-271 LARGPEK
+271 LARGPET
-278 ITRGTLDEQVIYTDL
+278 IARGSLDEQVIYTDL

-300 LLKNRPDVQEAEYSF
+300 LLKNRPDVQAAEYAF

-344 KIQDLFS
+344 KIQELFS

-366 FNRGQ
+366 FNKGQ

-381 EQQIAFYNYQDVI
+381 DQQIAFYQFQDAV
-394 LRSGMEVSNA
+394 LKSGMEVSNA
-404 LYAYQNATERERIR
+404 LFAYQNATERENIR
-418 KQQIES
+418 KKQIES
-424 LTTAVENTQELLS
+424 LATAVENTQELLS
-437 NRSETNYTDVLS
+437 NRNETNYTDVLS
-449 SEQNLIAAQLNGIN
+449 SEQNLIAAQMNGIN